1 MLSAF
6 EGPYAFSNYNKP
18 LEEKNVGEIVHLIR
32 NVGGK
37 SLSTLKW
44 ESGLR
49 GRFEAKKKKI
59 HIDNMENLDRKKSR
73 RHIRITPA
81 TKE

>member
-6 EGPYAFSNYNKP
+6 EGPYAFPNYNQT
-18 LEEKNVGEIVHLIR
+18 LREKNINGIVHLIR

-49 GRFEAKKKKI
+49 GGFETTKANRKI
-59 HIDNMENLDRKKSR
+59 NINKIIS
-73 RHIRITPA
+73 I
-81 TKE
+81 